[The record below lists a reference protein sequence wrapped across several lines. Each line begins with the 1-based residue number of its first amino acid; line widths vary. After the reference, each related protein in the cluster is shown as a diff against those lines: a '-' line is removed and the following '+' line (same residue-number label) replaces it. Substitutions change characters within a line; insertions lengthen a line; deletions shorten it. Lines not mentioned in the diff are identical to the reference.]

1 LTGVALSGKPLKGD
15 AVRTRFCLL
24 VGLCL
29 VMVACGG
36 KQDGDDAARKGL
48 RGGPGVSD
56 AEIRLGVLTDESG
69 PRKAIGGLRLR
80 AARVFFQALNDGGGI
95 KGRRVQ
101 LVFGDHQSSRE
112 IAVQKYRE
120 MRDSVLMFEQLFPVA
135 FFKDEL
141 ARDEVLASPVAR
153 YSSVAGDRH
162 LVMTG
167 TPYRVEMSNAVD
179 WLAGTLNNPKG
190 TKIAAVTQ
198 PDDYGA
204 DALAG
209 IEESARAH
217 GFDLV
222 TKLTFQPAD
231 HDYSSQATALKE
243 AGVDHVFMATTWRAT
258 AKIVEGCADIGFTP
272 RFIGNTFSFDPQI
285 VIDNPQMKP
294 LFEKGWKTSGA
305 FAHWGEDVPG
315 MKTMLDAIRRYA
327 PDQKPDPFFVQGWI
341 QAVIMAEILKR
352 ADAAD
357 DLTRGGAARAL
368 HTMTD
373 VEMGGLS
380 SNLSYG
386 GEVLGQPPS
395 SQTRM
400 FETAVDD
407 PRYPDMLK
415 PITEFYTGATA
426 TLTAGRATTSET
438 R

>member
-1 LTGVALSGKPLKGD
+1 MRRRLCV
-15 AVRTRFCLL
+15 L

-29 VMVACGG
+29 VMGSCGG
-36 KQDGDDAARKGL
+36 PQDRDDAAGKTAQA
-48 RGGPGVSD
+48 GPGVSD

-69 PRKAIGGLRLR
+69 PRKAIGVLRLR
-80 AARVFFQALNDGGGI
+80 AARVFFQALNDDGGI
-95 KGRRVQ
+95 KGRRVR

-112 IAVQKYRE
+112 VAAQKYLE
-120 MRDSVLMFEQLFPVA
+120 MRDSVLMFEHLFPVA
-135 FFKDEL
+135 FFTDEL
-141 ARDEVLASPVAR
+141 ARDEILASPVAR

-167 TPYRVEMSNAVD
+167 TPYRVEMSNGVD
-179 WLAGTLNNPKG
+179 WLAGSLDNPKG
-190 TKIAAVTQ
+190 TRIAAVTQ

-209 IEESARAH
+209 VEEAARTH

-222 TKLTFQPAD
+222 TKLTVQPAD
-231 HDYSSQATALKE
+231 HDFSSQVTALKE
-243 AGVDHVFMATTWRAT
+243 SGVDHVFMATPSRVT
-258 AKIVEGCADIGFTP
+258 AKIVEGCADIGLTP

-285 VIDNPQMKP
+285 IIDNPKLKP
-294 LFEKGWKTSGA
+294 LFENGWKTSGA

-315 MKTMLDAIRRYA
+315 MNKMLDAVRRYA

-341 QAVIMAEILKR
+341 QAGIVAEILSR

-357 DLTRGGAARAL
+357 DLTRPGTVRAL
-368 HTMTD
+368 RTMAD
-373 VEMGGLS
+373 VELGGLS
-380 SNLSYG
+380 PRLSYG
-386 GEVLGQPPS
+386 RESLGQPPS
-395 SQTRM
+395 RQTRM
-400 FETAVDD
+400 FEAAVDD

-426 TLTAGRATTSET
+426 SVTAGPATTSQP

>member
-1 LTGVALSGKPLKGD
+1 
-15 AVRTRFCLL
+15 
-24 VGLCL
+24 
-29 VMVACGG
+29 
-36 KQDGDDAARKGL
+36 
-48 RGGPGVSD
+48 
-56 AEIRLGVLTDESG
+56 
-69 PRKAIGGLRLR
+69 
-80 AARVFFQALNDGGGI
+80 
-95 KGRRVQ
+95 
-101 LVFGDHQSSRE
+101 
-112 IAVQKYRE
+112 
-120 MRDSVLMFEQLFPVA
+120 
-135 FFKDEL
+135 
-141 ARDEVLASPVAR
+141 
-153 YSSVAGDRH
+153 VAGDRH

-179 WLAGTLNNPKG
+179 WLADSLDNPKG

-209 IEESARAH
+209 IEEAARTH

-231 HDYSSQATALKE
+231 HNYSGQVTALKE
-243 AGVDHVFMATTWRAT
+243 AGVDHIFMATTARAT
-258 AKIVEGCADIGFTP
+258 AKIVEGCANIGFTP
-272 RFIGNTFSFDPQI
+272 RFIGNTFSFDPRI
-285 VIDNPQMKP
+285 IIDNPKLKP

-315 MKTMLDAIRRYA
+315 MKKMLDAIRRYA

-341 QAVIMAEILKR
+341 QAEIVAEILKR

-357 DLTRGGAARAL
+357 DLTRPGTARAL

-380 SNLSYG
+380 PRLSYG

-395 SQTRM
+395 RQTRM

-426 TLTAGRATTSET
+426 RRTAGRPTTSET

>member
-1 LTGVALSGKPLKGD
+1 
-15 AVRTRFCLL
+15 
-24 VGLCL
+24 
-29 VMVACGG
+29 
-36 KQDGDDAARKGL
+36 
-48 RGGPGVSD
+48 
-56 AEIRLGVLTDESG
+56 
-69 PRKAIGGLRLR
+69 
-80 AARVFFQALNDGGGI
+80 
-95 KGRRVQ
+95 
-101 LVFGDHQSSRE
+101 
-112 IAVQKYRE
+112 
-120 MRDSVLMFEQLFPVA
+120 
-135 FFKDEL
+135 
-141 ARDEVLASPVAR
+141 
-153 YSSVAGDRH
+153 
-162 LVMTG
+162 VMTG

-209 IEESARAH
+209 IEEAARIH

-231 HDYSSQATALKE
+231 HDYSSQVTALKE
-243 AGVDHVFMATTWRAT
+243 AGVDHVFMATTPRAT

-285 VIDNPQMKP
+285 IIDNPKLKP
-294 LFEKGWKTSGA
+294 LFENGWKTSGA

-315 MKTMLDAIRRYA
+315 MKKMLDAIRRYA

-341 QAVIMAEILKR
+341 QADIVAKILKR

-357 DLTRGGAARAL
+357 DLTRPGTVSAL
-368 HTMTD
+368 HTMVD
-373 VEMGGLS
+373 VETGGLS
-380 SNLSYG
+380 PNLSYG

-395 SQTRM
+395 RQTRM
-400 FETAVDD
+400 FETAADD

-426 TLTAGRATTSET
+426 RLTAGRATTSET